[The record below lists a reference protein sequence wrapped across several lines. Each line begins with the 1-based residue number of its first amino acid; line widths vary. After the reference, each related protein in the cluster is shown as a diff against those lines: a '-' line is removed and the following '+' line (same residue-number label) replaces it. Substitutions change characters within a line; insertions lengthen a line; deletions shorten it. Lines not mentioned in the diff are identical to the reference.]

1 MVVAV
6 IVVMMVVSVIVVM
19 MVVAVIVAMMVVK
32 IGDRDCGYDGGGDG
46 YEKNLD
52 CLEDA

>member
-6 IVVMMVVSVIVVM
+6 IVVMMMVAVIVVM
-19 MVVAVIVAMMVVK
+19 MVVGVLK
-32 IGDRDCGYDGGGDG
+32 IGDRDCGYDGGCDC

>member
-1 MVVAV
+1 MGVAV
-6 IVVMMVVSVIVVM
+6 IVVMMVVGVL
-19 MVVAVIVAMMVVK
+19 K